1 MKEIGNKI
9 LLENGGDINDV
20 LSGFHRPPFNTVGH
34 LHLHIISPAS
44 QMSTISRLMFRP
56 NSLWFQCVSK
66 KLVHIAVHLF
76 MANLYI
82 RF

>member
-56 NSLWFQCVSK
+56 NSLWFECVSK
-66 KLVHIAVHLF
+66 KLVHLMSILITF
-76 MANLYI
+76 
-82 RF
+82 